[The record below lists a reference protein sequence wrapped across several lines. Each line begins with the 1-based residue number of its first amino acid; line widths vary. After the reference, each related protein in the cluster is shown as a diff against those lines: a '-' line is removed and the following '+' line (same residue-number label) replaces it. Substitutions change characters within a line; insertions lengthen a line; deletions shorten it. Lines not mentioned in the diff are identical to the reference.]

1 VRIVE
6 RWPAILDRIRPSVDG
21 GPGGGR
27 APDGGRGS
35 SPRADRGHHDELRTK
50 YYQAQTIRTRYTVL
64 DTLQELGLLGDQVE
78 TLFAPGGY
86 WHSRP
91 TAD

>member
-1 VRIVE
+1 M
-6 RWPAILDRIRPSVDG
+6 DK
-21 GPGGGR
+21 
-27 APDGGRGS
+27 APRCAFS
-35 SPRADRGHHDELRTK
+35 IAVTHDELRTK